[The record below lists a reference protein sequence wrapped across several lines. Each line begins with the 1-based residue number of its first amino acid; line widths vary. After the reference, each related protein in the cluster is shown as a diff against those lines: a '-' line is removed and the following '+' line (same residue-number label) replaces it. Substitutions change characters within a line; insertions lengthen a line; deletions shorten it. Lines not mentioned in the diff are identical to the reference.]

1 MGTGERRLKR
11 LIVTGDDFGLSLPIN
26 EAIEQA
32 HTNGILT
39 TTCLMMSG
47 AAVADAVA
55 RARRLPELGVGLH
68 VVAVCGRPVLP
79 IEEVSGL
86 VGADGRFD
94 DNLIRAGFRYFF
106 LPHVRQ
112 QLEAEIRAQFQAF
125 RETGLALDHANA
137 HNHMHIHPTLLGTIL
152 RIGRE
157 FGLKAVRV
165 PFEPDFQGRSRSLG
179 ARFVAIWIDA
189 MKRRVRKQG
198 LRYNEYIFG
207 LENTG
212 QMDRDHILPIIKDL
226 PDGVSEIFSH
236 PATGRWDGIDP
247 VASDYRFEAEF
258 AALIDEDVRVS
269 VEASGAQL
277 ISYRD
282 I

>member
-47 AAVADAVA
+47 PAVADAVA
-55 RARRLPELGVGLH
+55 RAQQLPNLGVGLH
-68 VVAVCGRPVLP
+68 VVAVCGKPVLP
-79 IEEVSGL
+79 IEEVSSL
-86 VGADGRFD
+86 VGANGDFD

-106 LPHVRQ
+106 LPSVRR

-125 RETGLALDHANA
+125 RETGLALDHVNA
-137 HNHMHIHPTLLGTIL
+137 HNHMHVHPTLLGTIL

-165 PFEPDFQGRSRSLG
+165 PFEPDIRGHGRSLG

-212 QMDRDHILPIIKDL
+212 QMDRDHILTIINDL

-236 PATGRWDGIDP
+236 PATERWEGIDP
-247 VASDYRFEAEF
+247 AASSYSFEAEF
-258 AALIDEDVRVS
+258 AALIDEDVVAS
-269 VEASGAQL
+269 IEASGAQL